1 LAKEYTVGMEF
12 PDCETARILDR
23 GIVVNLSD
31 EVEGLVPL
39 NQLGEEV
46 NHPSRIY
53 KVGDRVPAT
62 VIEFDM
68 EGRKIVLSISEYFKG
83 KDAKLWADHQAKYP
97 IKPESE
103 VKIPKKK
110 EDEEGG
116 EEAPGGA
123 EDKAPEEEKA
133 VAAATE

>member
-1 LAKEYTVGMEF
+1 L
-12 PDCETARILDR
+12 
-23 GIVVNLSD
+23 ND

-53 KVGDRVPAT
+53 KMGDRVPAT

-110 EDEEGG
+110 DGEEEGG
-116 EEAPGGA
+116 EEAGA
-123 EDKAPEEEKA
+123 AEAGADA
-133 VAAATE
+133 VAVAVEGA